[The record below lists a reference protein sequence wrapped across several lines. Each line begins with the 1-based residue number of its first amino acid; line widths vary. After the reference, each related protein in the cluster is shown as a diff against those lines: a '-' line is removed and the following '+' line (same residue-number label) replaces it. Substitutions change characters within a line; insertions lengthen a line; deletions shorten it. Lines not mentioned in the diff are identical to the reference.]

1 MAAAVPIR
9 VAINA
14 DKRAI
19 IKVVYK
25 AFMISAFSKR
35 LVYHFNEKP
44 PHLERVFEL
53 LNDSTIS
60 VPIGA
65 YRSRRISPK

>member
-1 MAAAVPIR
+1 
-9 VAINA
+9 
-14 DKRAI
+14 
-19 IKVVYK
+19 
-25 AFMISAFSKR
+25 MISAFSKR